1 MIPQRS
7 NWNHRKYL
15 PRTIKCINRLRFCCS
30 QFILTCVFT
39 CIFVFTIEHHI
50 KTLRSHTNVA
60 PCCFI
65 MSTNNDATTQ
75 KNTIVMQCQ
84 PRIDYYLRFKFHI
97 FSFTFLFQSAFKC
110 TPCWCLLF
118 EVRCMTEPV
127 HRWVFR
133 ICIAAIPLIWKPWFM
148 WSLRHSC
155 GIVFMLYNM
164 RWICVLSY

>member
-39 CIFVFTIEHHI
+39 CIFVFTIEPHI

-97 FSFTFLFQSAFKC
+97 FSFTFSFQSAFKYSVLVF
-110 TPCWCLLF
+110 TFRGSLYDWASASMSFSYLY
-118 EVRCMTEPV
+118 RCHSIDME
-127 HRWVFR
+127 
-133 ICIAAIPLIWKPWFM
+133 ALIHVVATSFM
-148 WSLRHSC
+148 WHCIYVVQYALDLC
-155 GIVFMLYNM
+155 T
-164 RWICVLSY
+164 